1 MVSSGSRQRSSTPYS
16 SSLPAAGGSGS
27 AARCRPSRVSA
38 SLPGADL
45 QASAVCWNA
54 CLQTATASKLR
65 TQEDGPLGRPQQ
77 PQHLNDQQRFGT
89 RVCFAV
95 D

>member
-1 MVSSGSRQRSSTPYS
+1 MVSRGSRQRSSTPYS

-45 QASAVCWNA
+45 RASATVVN
-54 CLQTATASKLR
+54 LDI
-65 TQEDGPLGRPQQ
+65 DGMYTEPRQHGVLGPT
-77 PQHLNDQQRFGT
+77 LS
-89 RVCFAV
+89 A
-95 D
+95 